1 MIKRAPHLL
10 AAMLASGLTGCMTT
24 DATTL
29 PFDLASTSGDAA
41 SSASSSTEGDDEAA
55 SLRTRHYVRTQLD
68 WIEREAASGEGE
80 HIETLAVLLGEA
92 NPGAFA
98 SWAQAHHGQLFSDL
112 REPEELI
119 ARIDATR

>member
-1 MIKRAPHLL
+1 MNKLPAHLIAALL
-10 AAMLASGLTGCMTT
+10 ATGLTGCMTT

-29 PFDLASTSGDAA
+29 PFDLASTTGDAA
-41 SSASSSTEGDDEAA
+41 SSASSSTGGDDETA

-80 HIETLAVLLGEA
+80 HIETLGVLLGEED
-92 NPGAFA
+92 PRAFA
-98 SWAQAHHGQLFSDL
+98 SWAQAHHGQLFADL